1 MAKYKHYKL
10 SNEIEVWKDV
20 KNYEGYYI
28 VSSMGK
34 VKSLDRI
41 VLGKNGAS
49 CFRCGK
55 LKSSVTNRGG
65 YLLVMLS
72 KNNKPKSCRIH
83 RLVAEAFIPNPEN
96 LPCIDHINTIRT
108 DNRVSNL
115 RWVTQKE
122 NCNNELSKKKYS
134 ENHRE
139 WNSEETK
146 KKMSESK
153 KGEKHPMYGKTGEN
167 NPKSKPV
174 VQIDPNTNEVIN
186 TYLGTRE
193 AARQTGFKQS
203 NISACCNNKYLRPG
217 NNIYKGF
224 KWMFLKDY
232 NK

>member
-83 RLVAEAFIPNPEN
+83 RLVAEAFIPNPDN

-122 NCNNELSKKKYS
+122 NCNNELSKKSYS
-134 ENHRE
+134 EANKGRVL
-139 WNSEETK
+139 SEEWK
-146 KKMSESK
+146 KKIGKGNGKLVYCIELDKIFESTC
-153 KGEKHPMYGKTGEN
+153 EASRE
-167 NPKSKPV
+167 
-174 VQIDPNTNEVIN
+174 
-186 TYLGTRE
+186 LGIS
-193 AARQTGFKQS
+193 QS
-203 NISACCNNKYLRPG
+203 NISLVCRGKRETAGGYHWE
-217 NNIYKGF
+217 YV
-224 KWMFLKDY
+224 DSE
-232 NK
+232 

>member
-55 LKSSVTNRGG
+55 LKSSVTNGGG
-65 YLLVMLS
+65 YLQVLLS
-72 KNNKPKSCRIH
+72 KNNKLKSCRIH
-83 RLVAEAFIPNPEN
+83 RLVAEAFIPNPDN

-122 NCNNELSKKKYS
+122 N
-134 ENHRE
+134 R
-139 WNSEETK
+139 
-146 KKMSESK
+146 
-153 KGEKHPMYGKTGEN
+153 
-167 NPKSKPV
+167 
-174 VQIDPNTNEVIN
+174 
-186 TYLGTRE
+186 
-193 AARQTGFKQS
+193 
-203 NISACCNNKYLRPG
+203 
-217 NNIYKGF
+217 
-224 KWMFLKDY
+224 
-232 NK
+232 